1 VTNIEKSTENKDEEY
16 VTTVLQATTE
26 SSNIKKVSIK
36 SKDSIG
42 NVGQKLEIRLS
53 NPQKTLKDVKK
64 DT

>member
-1 VTNIEKSTENKDEEY
+1 MTNIEKSTENKDEEY